1 MAFCCL
7 DDVDKLDDLPDDT
20 LARFFELLAE
30 AQERR
35 QVWRL
40 PPRLLADMLRT
51 GTDALPRE
59 WLIEERGPEASA

>member
-7 DDVDKLDDLPDDT
+7 DDVEKLDDLPDDT

-40 PPRLLADMLRT
+40 PPRVLADMLRT
-51 GTDALPRE
+51 NTDAPLRE
-59 WLIEERGPEASA
+59 WLIEEREASA